1 MKGLK
6 VGAKVKC
13 FIARVKIE
21 DGTIQEKDGMFY
33 ICQNK
38 IDGERCKDI
47 LGYKYSWRIGS
58 GSAKELSE
66 ESVTNFKIIANGISK
81 VIEEEIVSPRKLEKG
96 MRISCKIQDTVI
108 DDGVIQKEDNDYYI
122 CQNSRQGL
130 VCIDKLGYSCSW
142 IIFKGTKEDLVEG
155 QITDLVIKDFEIKYV
170 NVGDKVDCGLGKQ
183 KVLGICGEII
193 FLSYANDF
201 DTLNGGYTA
210 KILEKTGYKTVFN
223 EDISED
229 AIAK

>member
-1 MKGLK
+1 MRLRAGMKVTCEIDGQ
-6 VGAKVKC
+6 
-13 FIARVKIE
+13 RIE
-21 DGTIQEKDGMFY
+21 DGAIQEQNGMFY
-33 ICQNK
+33 ICQDVQHGKNCTDK
-38 IDGERCKDI
+38 
-47 LGYKYSWRIGS
+47 LGYKHSWSVTS
-58 GSAKELSE
+58 GTPEDIE
-66 ESVTNFKIIANGISK
+66 CENVTNFKIIANGISK

-142 IIFKGTKEDLVEG
+142 IIFKGTKEDLVDG

-183 KVLGICGEII
+183 KVLGVCGEII